1 MQTEP
6 IACTTIVPT
15 IQATES
21 RNPTTQ
27 DGFCPAE
34 PHVVEPGGFPP
45 VRDATPLPEGT
56 SRRVRSP
63 DGGSTL
69 PGERV
74 AAYEG
79 AATPTAQHTMGFK
92 VVKRSSPKPDG
103 LALTD
108 FPNGACARLLSAVP
122 PS

>member
-6 IACTTIVPT
+6 IASTTIVPT
-15 IQATES
+15 IEAAES

-34 PHVVEPGGFPP
+34 PDVLETGGSPIQE
-45 VRDATPLPEGT
+45 ATPSEGT

-63 DGGSTL
+63 DGGFTL

-79 AATPTAQHTMGFK
+79 AATPTAQHTIGFK
-92 VVKRSSPKPDG
+92 VVKRSGPKSDS
-103 LALTD
+103 LSLTD
-108 FPNGACARLLSAVP
+108 CPNGACARPSSAV
-122 PS
+122 SSS